1 MKKIRYIIFILSLV
15 AAVGISYAT
24 LTLKGMPDTFEMED
38 EDVDWA

>member
-1 MKKIRYIIFILSLV
+1 MKKIKYMLFILSLV

>member
-1 MKKIRYIIFILSLV
+1 MKKIKYIMFIVSLV

-38 EDVDWA
+38 DNE